1 MEVIQMSDIIKELSK
16 IGIVP
21 VIKIDNAADAKPLA
35 KALMD
40 GGLPCAEVTFRTA
53 CAKEAIA
60 IISKEYPDMIVGAGT
75 VLTKAQVD
83 DAIEA
88 GAKFIVSPGFNPEI
102 VKYCQSKGC
111 PIVPGINNPTGIE
124 AALELGLKTVKFFP
138 AEQSGGL
145 AMIKAMSAPYGG
157 VTFMPTGG
165 VSPSNVNDYLAFNK
179 IVCCGGSWMVK
190 PEMIAAGDF
199 DGITKLVREAVDT
212 MLGFKLK
219 HIGINPCNDTAE
231 NAANTMGAI
240 FSFAQRATSKS
251 VFSAEALE
259 FMNEKGPGT
268 HGHIAIETKNVDRAV
283 YHLERRGVKFDYSTA
298 TYDDKGNMKFIY
310 LADEIN
316 GFAYHLVK

>member
-1 MEVIQMSDIIKELSK
+1 MNEVVKQLSL

-35 KALMD
+35 KALID

-60 IISKEYPDMIVGAGT
+60 IIAKEYPDMIVGAGT

-111 PIVPGINNPTGIE
+111 PIVPGINNPSGIE
-124 AALELGLKTVKFFP
+124 AALELGLETVKFFP

-212 MLGFKLK
+212 MLGFKFK
-219 HIGINPCNDTAE
+219 HIGINPCGDTSE
-231 NAANTMGAI
+231 GAANTLKNY
-240 FSFAQRATSKS
+240 FSFDPKVGSKS
-251 VFSAEALE
+251 IFASPE
-259 FMNEKGPGT
+259 FEMMNEKGPGT
-268 HGHIAIETKNVDRAV
+268 NGHIAIQTNNVDRAV
-283 YHLERRGVKFDYSTA
+283 YHLSRRGVKFDMSTA
-298 TYDDKGNMKFIY
+298 TYDEKGNMKFIY